1 MAAVENNSSTKLHED
16 EIPRPQAEIVRIPSL
31 ANRACLEN
39 VSCLQMTDTG
49 LFLDW
54 DPDVLSDDVHGAD
67 EETFYTSL
75 HHEIRYASMFCLASF
90 RME

>member
-1 MAAVENNSSTKLHED
+1 
-16 EIPRPQAEIVRIPSL
+16 
-31 ANRACLEN
+31 
-39 VSCLQMTDTG
+39 MTDTG
-49 LFLDW
+49 LFRVLDW